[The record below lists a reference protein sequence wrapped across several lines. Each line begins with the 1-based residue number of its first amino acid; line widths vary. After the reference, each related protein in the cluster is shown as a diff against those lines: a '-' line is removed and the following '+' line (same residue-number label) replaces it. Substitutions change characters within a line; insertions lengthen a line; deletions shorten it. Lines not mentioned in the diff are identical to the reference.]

1 MIGIGVLS
9 RWHVHAT
16 EYARTVNEQE
26 DAAVVAVWDEDGVR
40 GAKWADEL
48 SVPFEAEL
56 EALLERDDVEGV
68 VVTAPTNI
76 HRDVIIA
83 AARAGKHVFT
93 EKILAPSVAQCHEI
107 AEAVKQAGVRF
118 CISFPRQTIAPL
130 KFAKQLIEE
139 GKLGD
144 VTLVRIRVAH
154 DGATR
159 DWLPAHF
166 YDAEACG
173 GGAMI
178 DLGAHGMYLSRWLLG
193 EPVRV
198 SSIFNHV
205 TERQVED
212 NCVTLIEFENR
223 AIAINETAFVSWGGA
238 YSVEIDGTEG
248 GFWML
253 GPHEVRVRG
262 KAFGGERTWQS
273 VDELPPRGT
282 MPIPQ
287 WIAAIQG
294 RGDIEFGMTEAVHL
308 TELMEA
314 AYRSYYENRTVPL
327 SEVTG

>member
-1 MIGIGVLS
+1 MIGVGVLS

-16 EYARTVNEQE
+16 EYARTVNEQDE
-26 DAAVVAVWDEDGVR
+26 ACVVAVWDEVAER
-40 GAKWADEL
+40 GAKWAQELEIPFEGELDRLLARDDVDAVVVTTPTNMHRDVMVKAAQAGKHIFTEKVLAL
-48 SVPFEAEL
+48 SVPEC
-56 EALLERDDVEGV
+56 R
-68 VVTAPTNI
+68 
-76 HRDVIIA
+76 
-83 AARAGKHVFT
+83 
-93 EKILAPSVAQCHEI
+93 EI
-107 AEAVKQAGVRF
+107 ADAVSKAGVEF
-118 CISFPRQTIAPL
+118 CISFPRQTIPPL
-130 KFAKQLIEE
+130 RYAKQIIDE
-139 GKLGD
+139 GRLGD

-205 TERQVED
+205 TERNVED
-212 NCVTLIEFENR
+212 NCVTLIEFANR
-223 AIAINETAFVSWGGA
+223 AIAINETAFVSWGGS

-253 GPHEVRVRG
+253 GPQEVRVRG
-262 KAFGGERTWQS
+262 KAFGDDRAWQS
-273 VDELPPRGT
+273 VEELPPPGVV
-282 MPIPQ
+282 PIAQ
-287 WIAAIQG
+287 WIAAIEG
-294 RGDIEFGMTEAVHL
+294 KGEIEFGMEQAVHL

-314 AYRSYYENRTVPL
+314 AYRSHYENRTVSL
-327 SEVTG
+327 VEVI